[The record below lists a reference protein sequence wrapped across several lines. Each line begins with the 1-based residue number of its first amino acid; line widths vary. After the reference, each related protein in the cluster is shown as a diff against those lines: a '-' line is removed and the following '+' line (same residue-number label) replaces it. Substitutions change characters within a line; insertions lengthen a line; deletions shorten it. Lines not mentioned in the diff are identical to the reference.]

1 MEGLSGKIRFDGA
14 GFRSDFQLDIVEL
27 KREGLVR
34 VGRWDPSNGA
44 NFTRNYSKIS
54 TEVVESLHNKTL
66 IVSTILVSTE
76 RFYFLLSSH
85 CQWAGSFPECSISD
99 VERKERNPDGQCT
112 V

>member
-44 NFTRNYSKIS
+44 NFTRNYTKTSN
-54 TEVVESLHNKTL
+54 EVVESLHNKTL
-66 IVSTILVSTE
+66 IVSTILVGCMHLYSIPSI
-76 RFYFLLSSH
+76 FPHLILMVLSL
-85 CQWAGSFPECSISD
+85 E
-99 VERKERNPDGQCT
+99 
-112 V
+112 

>member
-34 VGRWDPSNGA
+34 VGKWDPSNGA

-54 TEVVESLHNKTL
+54 NEVVESLHNKTL
-66 IVSTILVSTE
+66 IVSTILVSLNWPARAGKHLTLP
-76 RFYFLLSSH
+76 LLSAE
-85 CQWAGSFPECSISD
+85 CSFPDAEG
-99 VERKERNPDGQCT
+99 EE
-112 V
+112 

>member
-66 IVSTILVSTE
+66 IVSTILVSTQIFGSDRSSRNANTAPFCKPR
-76 RFYFLLSSH
+76 RFF
-85 CQWAGSFPECSISD
+85 
-99 VERKERNPDGQCT
+99 K
-112 V
+112 